1 MYSDGDT
8 AGRGEK
14 DVSEMQDVRDS
25 PILTVKM
32 VLDTFQRISQIK
44 TPEVNSKLAIP
55 FKRAPINSSK
65 KFKEEYSYVKTEM
78 RKVSGKS
85 GKEAYHKEK
94 ERRMSLPFNWPDEP
108 EDDEGKK
115 LGSFFIYTITILV
128 CVCWSDGRL
137 YILFCWFLV
146 IL

>member
-1 MYSDGDT
+1 MYSGGDS
-8 AGRGEK
+8 AGTCEK

-55 FKRAPINSSK
+55 FNRAPINISR

-94 ERRMSLPFNWPDEP
+94 ERRMSLPFKWPNEP
-108 EDDEGKK
+108 EDDEGMK
-115 LGSFFIYTITILV
+115 LGSFFIYTLTMLV

-137 YILFCWFLV
+137 YTVFC
-146 IL
+146 